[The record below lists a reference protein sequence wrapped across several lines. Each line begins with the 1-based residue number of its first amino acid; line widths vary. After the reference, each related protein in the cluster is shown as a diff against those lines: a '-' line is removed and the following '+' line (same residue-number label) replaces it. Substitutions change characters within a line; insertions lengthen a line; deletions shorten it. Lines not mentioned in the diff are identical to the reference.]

1 MNLTEISVE
10 RDPDQEIRRVIQQGL
25 IDSNVELTGD
35 PHVELVF
42 VVARDSNSK
51 VIGGLVG
58 EAYWGWVN
66 FTTVWVHPEHRRQ
79 GVASQMLREA
89 ENEAVR
95 KGYKQAYLDTFSFQS
110 PSLYLKAGYE
120 IFGQLENFPS
130 GGKRFFMRKTI
141 LKNCE
146 SLGLN

>member
-1 MNLTEISVE
+1 MK
-10 RDPDQEIRRVIQQGL
+10 IQ
-25 IDSNVELTGD
+25 IN
-35 PHVELVF
+35 
-42 VVARDSNSK
+42 
-51 VIGGLVG
+51 
-58 EAYWGWVN
+58 AYWGWVN

-110 PSLYLKAGYE
+110 PGLYLKAGYE